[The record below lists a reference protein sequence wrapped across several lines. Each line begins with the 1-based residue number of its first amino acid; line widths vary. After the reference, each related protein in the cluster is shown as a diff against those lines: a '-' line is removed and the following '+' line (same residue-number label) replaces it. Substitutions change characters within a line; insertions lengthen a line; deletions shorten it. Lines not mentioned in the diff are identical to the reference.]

1 MKVQGCQVGETPASS
16 QHPSIQALRGPED
29 MLPAWGDGLAEEGE
43 LLARALG
50 TQQKGAGPG
59 VGLASRPGHITGA
72 SGPKWMLP
80 GV

>member
-1 MKVQGCQVGETPASS
+1 M
-16 QHPSIQALRGPED
+16 
-29 MLPAWGDGLAEEGE
+29 AEEGE

-50 TQQKGAGPG
+50 TQQEGAGPR
-59 VGLASRPGHITGA
+59 VGLASRHRHITGA